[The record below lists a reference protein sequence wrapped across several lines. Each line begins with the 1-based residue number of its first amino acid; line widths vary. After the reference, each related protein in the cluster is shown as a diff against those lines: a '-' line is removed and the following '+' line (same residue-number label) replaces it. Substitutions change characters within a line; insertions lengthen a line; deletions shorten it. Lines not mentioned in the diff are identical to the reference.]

1 MAQKVIPVGKKLLL
15 KPKKQEEVS
24 KGGIFIPEIARK
36 VEYKGTVIGKGKDVS
51 EMEIGDMVQ
60 YTDHCLPTPMMH
72 DGIEHLLIQEGDVYA
87 ILVNE

>member
-1 MAQKVIPVGKKLLL
+1 MGQRGKVG
-15 KPKKQEEVS
+15 PKEKSDAVS
-24 KGGIFIPEIARK
+24 CQILVARK

-87 ILVNE
+87 ILVDE